1 MSFQL
6 TVVPLV
12 CVVAGVAARLQ
23 QGFHSAPTKL
33 KDLTMT
39 EEKKGVL
46 PFGLRIIG
54 IGVMGCETELFSS
67 LEARFTSE
75 ELSVISENAMGC
87 IGDHWRI
94 PECGSAMWVLY
105 KRVCGKD
112 LDKFAEAVKPENS
125 AASREQIR
133 THLL

>member
-1 MSFQL
+1 M
-6 TVVPLV
+6 
-12 CVVAGVAARLQ
+12 AG
-23 QGFHSAPTKL
+23 
-33 KDLTMT
+33 
-39 EEKKGVL
+39 EKKGVL

-54 IGVMGCETELFSS
+54 SGVMGCETELLSS
-67 LEARFTSE
+67 LEARFTSD

-94 PECGSAMWVLY
+94 PECGSAMWILY

-133 THLL
+133 MHLP